1 MIWANFLHIY
11 QPANQIKDIFD
22 RVVSECYLPLFQGL
36 VDNPKAKVTLNINA
50 ALTERFVD
58 YPEVL
63 TKLKKVANNR
73 QIEFTDSAKYHTLL
87 PFLPEAEIERQIKL
101 NRETN
106 QKIIGEAYQPVGFFP
121 PEMGYSNKLPR
132 ILERMGYKWIIIDE
146 IAYNGKLNQLNKNA
160 SYQIKG
166 TNIAA
171 FFRERG
177 PSNLIMSA
185 MVRHEADIREYLND
199 YDKKDYMVT
208 GMDGETF
215 GHHRPGLQT
224 LLTELLTS
232 KDFDHKFFSEL
243 IGQYEVEEVSPI
255 VSTWASSQKDI
266 EDQIQFI
273 SWDDPANEI
282 HKLQWELQRLVMDE
296 IKSVGADPRVRPGTH
311 TGVPLQTAREK
322 LDMGLASDQ
331 FFWASAK
338 PWWSLEQIELG
349 AWTLL
354 EACHNE
360 KTFDL
365 YLKIIA
371 KAFEW
376 QRSGKVR
383 ELSHDMKEGARIPF
397 KDKTEKEPWVYNA
410 FIDLMRG
417 EMKKAAD
424 KENYEEALLWR
435 DAIWKLETKNDIFDA
450 IHAVDLLRRQVP
462 NIDVENL
469 IKKYHADYINLVS
482 GQPEQR
488 TL

>member
-1 MIWANFLHIY
+1 
-11 QPANQIKDIFD
+11 
-22 RVVSECYLPLFQGL
+22 
-36 VDNPKAKVTLNINA
+36 
-50 ALTERFVD
+50 
-58 YPEVL
+58 
-63 TKLKKVANNR
+63 
-73 QIEFTDSAKYHTLL
+73 
-87 PFLPEAEIERQIKL
+87 
-101 NRETN
+101 
-106 QKIIGEAYQPVGFFP
+106 
-121 PEMGYSNKLPR
+121 
-132 ILERMGYKWIIIDE
+132 
-146 IAYNGKLNQLNKNA
+146 
-160 SYQIKG
+160 
-166 TNIAA
+166 
-171 FFRERG
+171 
-177 PSNLIMSA
+177 

-282 HKLQWELQRLVMDE
+282 HRLQWELFNLVL
-296 IKSVGADPRVRPGTH
+296 KSPDSN
-311 TGVPLQTAREK
+311 REL
-322 LDMGLASDQ
+322 LDIGLASDQ

-354 EACHNE
+354 SASHNE

-383 ELSHDMKEGARIPF
+383 ELSHDMKEASRIPF

-410 FIDLMRG
+410 FIDLMKG
-417 EMKKAAD
+417 EMKKAAE

-450 IHAVDLLRRQVP
+450 IHAVNLLRRQVP

>member
-1 MIWANFLHIY
+1 MVWCNFLHIY
-11 QPANQIKDIFD
+11 QPANQIKEIFD
-22 RVVSECYLPLFQGL
+22 KVVSECYRPLFKSL
-36 VDNPKAKVTLNINA
+36 IDNPEAKVTININA
-50 ALTERFVD
+50 ALTERLIE

-63 TKLKKVANNR
+63 NDLIKAANNR

-87 PFLPEAEIERQIKL
+87 PFLPEDEIERQINL

-106 QKIIGEAYQPVGFFP
+106 KRIIGEAYNPIGFFP
-121 PEMGYSNKLPR
+121 PEMAYSNKLSR
-132 ILERMGYKWIIIDE
+132 ILERMGYKWVIIDE
-146 IAYNGKLNQLNKNA
+146 IALNGKLNQLNKSV
-160 SYQIKG
+160 SYKIKG
-166 TNIAA
+166 TNLNV

-185 MVRHEADIREYLND
+185 MVRHKEDLK
-199 YDKKDYMVT
+199 YDETKGYMVT

-232 KDFDHKFFSEL
+232 TEFEHAFFSEL
-243 IGQYEVEEVSPI
+243 PKLFPATETVTPV

-266 EDQIQFI
+266 EDGIQFI
-273 SWDDPANEI
+273 SWNDPNNAI
-282 HKLQWELQRLVMDE
+282 HKLQWELQNLVL
-296 IKSVGADPRVRPGTH
+296 KSPNAN
-311 TGVPLQTAREK
+311 REK

-354 EACHNE
+354 DAARSE
-360 KTFDL
+360 KAYDL
-365 YLKIIA
+365 YLRIIA
-371 KAFEW
+371 TAFEW

-383 ELSHDMKEGARIPF
+383 ELSHEMKETARIPF
-397 KDKTEKEPWVYNA
+397 KDKTEKEPWIYNA
-410 FIDLMRG
+410 FIDMMKG
-417 EMKKAAD
+417 EMKKAAE

-450 IHAVDLLRRQVP
+450 VHAIDLLRRQIP
-462 NIDVENL
+462 DTTIREILD
-469 IKKYHADYINLVS
+469 KYTADYKNLVS

-488 TL
+488 AI